1 MLWDFLSL
9 LNSLGITSKET
20 ISVGILE
27 GSLSQGNLVD
37 HFIQGHI
44 LFLLRFLFKLFHNLS
59 TSNAFMLI
67 AAWSA
72 LLLTTL
78 SQFTR
83 ILYALFPIHV

>member
-1 MLWDFLSL
+1 
-9 LNSLGITSKET
+9 
-20 ISVGILE
+20 
-27 GSLSQGNLVD
+27 
-37 HFIQGHI
+37 
-44 LFLLRFLFKLFHNLS
+44 
-59 TSNAFMLI
+59 MLI